1 MLKRVK
7 RKGLA
12 VAHARFVTLMIK
24 ARARA
29 LSRRC
34 LRSYSSEIRL
44 PPAGEDNANDSVE
57 LSKHPRAHAE
67 AYAEQSKQTPEHG
80 LTTLPYP
87 PDSVHPRPS
96 PPYSSMHP
104 PFHTH
109 NFVSALERSFPS
121 PIARTLMRSTRA
133 MLIDKI
139 GHCRRQG
146 LGKKDMENQAYL
158 FKAALTEL
166 RNDTAMRI
174 RNETAGINTSLAASR
189 RELDSLSGRMKEQ
202 LDTLRHE
209 NQMEVDNRKNEART
223 DLKKQ
228 ALLIENVTSKA
239 MIQLG
244 DLRTEME
251 RTRWTN
257 MYRSILSLGAVGAM
271 IVLFMEITKGSGP
284 AEKPKSP
291 ASTIPPPVVQNN
303 HEVINRPVNETGESS
318 YVT

>member
-1 MLKRVK
+1 
-7 RKGLA
+7 
-12 VAHARFVTLMIK
+12 
-24 ARARA
+24 
-29 LSRRC
+29 
-34 LRSYSSEIRL
+34 
-44 PPAGEDNANDSVE
+44 
-57 LSKHPRAHAE
+57 
-67 AYAEQSKQTPEHG
+67 
-80 LTTLPYP
+80 
-87 PDSVHPRPS
+87 
-96 PPYSSMHP
+96 
-104 PFHTH
+104 
-109 NFVSALERSFPS
+109 
-121 PIARTLMRSTRA
+121 MRSTRA

-284 AEKPKSP
+284 SEKPKSP
-291 ASTIPPPVVQNN
+291 SASTIPPPVVQNN
-303 HEVINRPVNETGESS
+303 HEVINAPVNETGESS